1 MYIENYNSIKHHL
14 CQIYG
19 GFFVEHYELTEEKK
33 MNCYE
38 HTLITKQDLQ
48 ENQAKNLISKYEEI
62 IKKNEGKVL
71 KTEEWGLK
79 NFSHKIKNNKKGFY
93 FHIKLEGTGK
103 TISELEKA
111 ENIDQMLIRYLTVR
125 VKKHDLD
132 KTYFE
137 KKET

>member
-1 MYIENYNSIKHHL
+1 
-14 CQIYG
+14 
-19 GFFVEHYELTEEKK
+19 

-38 HTLITKQDLQ
+38 HTFIAKQELNEADKKVLLNKYTDLI
-48 ENQAKNLISKYEEI
+48 NNNS
-62 IKKNEGKVL
+62 GKVI

-111 ENIDQMLIRYLTVR
+111 ENIDQMLIRFLTVR

-137 KKET
+137 KKEI